1 MATMFV
7 RIRRLRYAG
16 RRIPDHEADR
26 PEHQTTGDL
35 HSFGGRFEL
44 HPPLANAGP
53 RDVLHDARVIG
64 IGPGV
69 GGMLVR
75 GFEEHRG
82 AAVLQEWEVTPLET
96 VVGADGLRR
105 WNWPR

>member
-1 MATMFV
+1 MFV
-7 RIRRLRYAG
+7 RIRRLRHAG

-35 HSFGGRFEL
+35 HSVAGRLEL
-44 HPPLANAGP
+44 HQQLSHTGP
-53 RDVLHDARVIG
+53 RNVMHDARMIG
-64 IGPGV
+64 IRPGV

-96 VVGADGLRR
+96 VIGADGRRR